1 MSTDCDAISAR
12 FAGSLG
18 SFSLDVA
25 FEAPARGIT
34 ALYGPSGCGKTTV
47 LRCIAGLRRMDGRL
61 SVGEQVW
68 QDDGAR
74 VFRRPYERS
83 VGYVFQ
89 EASLFPHLSVRRNLK
104 YGARRA
110 SPAQAQSPLRFGDVV
125 ELLGIGD
132 FVDRSP
138 AALSGGERQRVAIG
152 RALLSQ
158 PRLLLMD
165 EPLSGLDQGTK
176 EGILP
181 YLETLHERL
190 SIPILYV
197 SHDIREVARL
207 ADTIVVLS
215 NGRRVCAGPIDQ
227 ILERLDL
234 DLSAGPFETGVVL
247 RARVAGHD
255 PRFRMTRL
263 VLNGQQIAVP
273 GADLRIGDEVR
284 LRIRARDVALATV
297 RPASISV
304 RNVLEGIIL
313 EIAEDTET
321 AFAEVLVDIGGGR
334 LRARITRDASAD
346 LNLAIGTPVY
356 ALVKS
361 ISFDRPAIGPG
372 RQGAID
378 AEPPRLS

>member
-1 MSTDCDAISAR
+1 MSTSSHSISAR

-18 SFSLDVA
+18 LFSLDVE
-25 FEAPARGIT
+25 FEVPAQGIT
-34 ALYGPSGCGKTTV
+34 ALYGPSGCGKTTI
-47 LRCIAGLRRMDGRL
+47 LRCIAGLRRMSGRL
-61 SVGEQVW
+61 SVGGQVW
-68 QDDGAR
+68 QDDLAG

-89 EASLFPHLSVRRNLK
+89 EPSLFPHLSVRRNLL
-104 YGARRA
+104 YGARRVSMA
-110 SPAQAQSPLRFGDVV
+110 RRQRLLQLDDIV
-125 ELLGIGD
+125 ELLGVGD
-132 FVDRSP
+132 LVDRSP

-181 YLETLHERL
+181 YLEALHERL
-190 SIPILYV
+190 SMPILYV
-197 SHDIREVARL
+197 SHDLREVARL
-207 ADTIVVLS
+207 ADTIIVLS
-215 NGRRVCAGPIDQ
+215 NGRPICMGRIDE

-234 DLSAGPFETGVVL
+234 ELGAGPFEAGVVL

-263 VLNGQQIAVP
+263 SLNGQEIAIP
-273 GADLRIGDEVR
+273 GADLRVGDEVR

-297 RPASISV
+297 RPDSISV
-304 RNVLEGIIL
+304 RNILVATVL
-313 EIAEDTET
+313 EIAEDPDT

-346 LNLAIGTPVY
+346 LNLAVGTPVY

-372 RQGAID
+372 RSEAVD
-378 AEPPRLS
+378 R

>member
-1 MSTDCDAISAR
+1 MSRGLDSISAR
-12 FAGSLG
+12 FTGSLG
-18 SFSLDVA
+18 PFSLDVE
-25 FEAPARGIT
+25 FEVPARGIT
-34 ALYGPSGCGKTTV
+34 ALYGPSGCGKTTI
-47 LRCIAGLRRMDGRL
+47 LRCIAGLRRMQGRL
-61 SVGEQVW
+61 SVGGQVW
-68 QDDGAR
+68 QDDRSG

-89 EASLFPHLSVRRNLK
+89 EASLFPHLSVRRNLL

-110 SPAQAQSPLRFGDVV
+110 SRAGREGPLQFDDIVG
-125 ELLGIGD
+125 LLGVSD
-132 FVDRSP
+132 LVERSP

-181 YLETLHERL
+181 YLEALHERL
-190 SIPILYV
+190 SMPILYV

-215 NGRRVCAGPIDQ
+215 NGRPVCTGQIDEV
-227 ILERLDL
+227 LERLDL
-234 DLSAGPFETGVVL
+234 ELGTGPFEAGVLL

-255 PRFRMTRL
+255 PRYRMTRL
-263 VLNGQQIAVP
+263 LLNGQEIVIP
-273 GADLRIGDEVR
+273 VADLRVGDEVR

-297 RPASISV
+297 RPDSISV
-304 RNVLEGIIL
+304 RNILAGTVLEVS
-313 EIAEDTET
+313 EDPET
-321 AFAEVLVDIGGGR
+321 AFAEVLLDIGGGR

-346 LNLAIGTPVY
+346 LNLDVGMPVY

-361 ISFDRPAIGPG
+361 ISFDRPAVGPE
-372 RQGAID
+372 RR
-378 AEPPRLS
+378 EPVDQ

>member
-1 MSTDCDAISAR
+1 MSAGSDSISAR

-18 SFSLDVA
+18 PFSLDVA

-34 ALYGPSGCGKTTV
+34 ALYGPSGCGKTTI
-47 LRCIAGLRRMDGRL
+47 LRCIAGLRRMDGSL
-61 SVGEQVW
+61 SVAGQVW
-68 QDDGAR
+68 QDDRAG

-89 EASLFPHLSVRRNLK
+89 EASLFPHLSVRRNLL

-110 SPAQAQSPLRFGDVV
+110 SRGRRQDLLQFGDVV
-125 ELLGIGD
+125 GLLGVSNL
-132 FVDRSP
+132 VDRSP
-138 AALSGGERQRVAIG
+138 AVLSGGERQRVAIG

-165 EPLSGLDQGTK
+165 EPLAGLDQATK

-181 YLETLHERL
+181 YLEALHERL
-190 SIPILYV
+190 SMPILYV

-215 NGRRVCAGPIDQ
+215 NGRPVCTGQIEE

-234 DLSAGPFETGVVL
+234 ELGAGPFEAGVVL

-255 PRFRMTRL
+255 LRFQMTRL
-263 VLNGQQIAVP
+263 VLNGQEIVIP
-273 GADLRIGDEVR
+273 GADLLVGDEVR

-297 RPASISV
+297 RPDAISV
-304 RNVLEGIIL
+304 RNILSGTVLEIV
-313 EIAEDTET
+313 EDPHT

-346 LNLAIGTPVY
+346 LRLAVGTRVY

-361 ISFDRPAIGPG
+361 ISIDRPAIGPG
-372 RQGAID
+372 RS
-378 AEPPRLS
+378 ESVVR